1 MIRPVTDQ
9 ASDGSGAKLQLMTG
23 KDKGKRGEIALDR
36 NVIADN
42 ERASNMDTDIAEI
55 IPINPLSNLVAATS
69 ERSLFDE
76 LPLQSVV
83 KIFTIVTCPNFSMP
97 WQMKRQQKST
107 SSGFVIS
114 GKRILTNAHS
124 VANQTSVM
132 VRKHGSADKY
142 VAKVLAVGH
151 ECDLAMLTVEDP
163 LFWETV
169 IPLEFGGIP
178 NLQDAVIVVGYPT
191 GGDNISVTGGVV
203 SRVEI
208 QTYSHASSTLL
219 AIQIDAAIN
228 AGNSGGPAL
237 KNGKVIGVAFETL
250 VNAENIGYIIPIPVV
265 DHFLTDI
272 QRHGQYTGF
281 CSIGFFWQ
289 AMENVQFRKSCKMIA
304 GQTGVYINRVQ
315 PLAQA
320 AQNLKKG
327 DVLLNIDGVQVAND
341 GTIPFRKGERIA
353 FRYLIT
359 QKFYGE
365 TSSLTLLRNGEVIER
380 TVTLGIV
387 RPLVP
392 VHLYDMLP
400 RYFIYAGLVFVPL
413 SQPYLRNE
421 YGKEWET
428 KAPVKLCNLA
438 LDGVLTEP
446 DEQVVIL
453 SQVLAAEIN
462 IGYQLNLANV
472 QLTQFNDLKVRNLR
486 HLMELVEANPET
498 YARFNFENEKVLI
511 LDTDLARQA
520 NPEILKQHF
529 IPLNKSADLLKP
541 EVLSHIPQQLSSMP
555 DAEVEVHAAASS
567 FESSRDGEHVSKK
580 QKTSAVNGVA
590 TIIDLSTEN
599 GLVQKAA
606 T

>member
-1 MIRPVTDQ
+1 MDDRMIRPVTDQ

-219 AIQIDAAIN
+219 AIQIDA
-228 AGNSGGPAL
+228 GLFS
-237 KNGKVIGVAFETL
+237 
-250 VNAENIGYIIPIPVV
+250 PI
-265 DHFLTDI
+265 L
-272 QRHGQYTGF
+272 
-281 CSIGFFWQ
+281 
-289 AMENVQFRKSCKMIA
+289 
-304 GQTGVYINRVQ
+304 
-315 PLAQA
+315 PLYC
-320 AQNLKKG
+320 
-327 DVLLNIDGVQVAND
+327 V
-341 GTIPFRKGERIA
+341 
-353 FRYLIT
+353 
-359 QKFYGE
+359 
-365 TSSLTLLRNGEVIER
+365 
-380 TVTLGIV
+380 
-387 RPLVP
+387 
-392 VHLYDMLP
+392 
-400 RYFIYAGLVFVPL
+400 
-413 SQPYLRNE
+413 
-421 YGKEWET
+421 
-428 KAPVKLCNLA
+428 
-438 LDGVLTEP
+438 
-446 DEQVVIL
+446 
-453 SQVLAAEIN
+453 
-462 IGYQLNLANV
+462 
-472 QLTQFNDLKVRNLR
+472 
-486 HLMELVEANPET
+486 
-498 YARFNFENEKVLI
+498 
-511 LDTDLARQA
+511 
-520 NPEILKQHF
+520 
-529 IPLNKSADLLKP
+529 
-541 EVLSHIPQQLSSMP
+541 
-555 DAEVEVHAAASS
+555 
-567 FESSRDGEHVSKK
+567 
-580 QKTSAVNGVA
+580 
-590 TIIDLSTEN
+590 
-599 GLVQKAA
+599 
-606 T
+606 